1 MLGII
6 HELLLI
12 GMIVTAVIIVL
23 ETKTI
28 RAVLELALFSLL
40 FVIVLFL
47 LKAPD
52 VALSAI
58 VVGAMILGLLLYTV
72 QEVEGLRNVFSR

>member
-6 HELLLI
+6 NEIILI
-12 GMIVTAVIIVL
+12 AMIVIAVIIVL
-23 ETKTI
+23 ENSSIK
-28 RAVLELALFSLL
+28 AVIELALFSLM
-40 FVIVLFL
+40 FAFALFL

-58 VVGAMILGLLLYTV
+58 VVGAVVVGIFLYTI
-72 QEVEGLRNVFSR
+72 QEVEGLENIS